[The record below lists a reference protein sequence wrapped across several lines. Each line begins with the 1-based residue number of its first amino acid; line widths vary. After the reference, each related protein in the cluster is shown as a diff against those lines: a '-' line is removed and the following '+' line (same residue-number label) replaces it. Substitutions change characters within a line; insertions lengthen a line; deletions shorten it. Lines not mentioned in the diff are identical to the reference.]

1 MIVLDSS
8 YALALVMPDEQ
19 RPASLGRVLDARLFA
34 PAIWPL
40 EMASA
45 LRNGVRR
52 GRLLEGQIGSLCA
65 DLEEF
70 EIDVVAPTHTL
81 PQRHYDAAQSHA
93 LTPYDASYLDLAL
106 QRRCSLATL
115 DQALA
120 AAASRAGLTVL
131 S

>member
-19 RPASLGRVLDARLFA
+19 RPASLARVLDARLFA
-34 PAIWPL
+34 PAVWPL
-40 EMASA
+40 EVANA

-52 GRLLEGQIGSLCA
+52 GRLLEDQIGGLCA

-70 EIDVVAPTHTL
+70 EIDVVAPTHNL
-81 PQRHYDAAQSHA
+81 PKRHFEAAQSHA
-93 LTPYDASYLDLAL
+93 LTPYDASYLDLAV
-106 QRRCSLATL
+106 QRRCALATL
-115 DQALA
+115 DQTLA
-120 AAASRAGLTVL
+120 AAATRAGLAVL